1 MSSSSSPKRSRLD
14 MELEIALKELFGLPG
29 FKSGQLQVIK
39 AVMEGRSAGAIFPTG
54 GGKSL
59 CYQLPAY
66 MLPKEEG
73 MTIVFSPLIALM
85 KDQVDGLRKR
95 GQQADVLG
103 SMLEYQEA
111 IDTTRRIRNGD
122 CRLLFLA
129 PEQLA
134 NEGTRKLL
142 QNAKICSVAI
152 DEAHCVS
159 EWGHAFR
166 PNYLRL
172 AEFVAS
178 VKQRNPATTRAW
190 RERA

>member
-95 GQQADVLG
+95 GQQADASSCKSSLDPTG
-103 SMLEYQEA
+103 SVELARMVGTSERSLM
-111 IDTTRRIRNGD
+111 T
-122 CRLLFLA
+122 LF
-129 PEQLA
+129 
-134 NEGTRKLL
+134 
-142 QNAKICSVAI
+142 
-152 DEAHCVS
+152 
-159 EWGHAFR
+159 
-166 PNYLRL
+166 
-172 AEFVAS
+172 
-178 VKQRNPATTRAW
+178 
-190 RERA
+190 